1 MIQIKWN
8 ENKLNSFY
16 KKMDKI
22 SSQIYKSTE
31 IGLENGLKGIQQMAL
46 DYKRGKK
53 QGILIE
59 ITNQNNKLVGR
70 VYTDKEILP
79 YALFLEYGTGTFA
92 ELPHI
97 GTTKT
102 FIKSGFRYWYL
113 PVEKAQRDFGDN
125 RRIVIQGKEF
135 FIMFAQEPSPFM
147 RPAGFQGRD
156 IVKDELSKGISEFLK
171 EVCK

>member
-8 ENKLNSFY
+8 EKKLKSFY
-16 KKMDKI
+16 KKMDL
-22 SSQIYKSTE
+22 
-31 IGLENGLKGIQQMAL
+31 IGSNIKDATKTSLEKGLTGIQKMAL
-46 DYKRGKK
+46 DYKRGTK

-59 ITNQNNKLVGR
+59 ITDKDNKLVGR
-70 VYTDKEILP
+70 VYTDKQLLP
-79 YALFLEYGTGTFA
+79 HALFLEFGTGTFA

-125 RRIVIQGKEF
+125 RRITINGQDY

-147 RPAGFQGRD
+147 RPAAFQGRD
-156 IVKDELSKGISEFLK
+156 MAINEVKNGISEFLR
-171 EVCK
+171 EVVR